1 MADLAGA
8 ARPPPLAPGLAVAV
22 GRRHHHRHGDQSKHS
37 LEITRGSHRTLH
49 PIRVLE
55 PHPLTLVLE
64 LRPLTL
70 ELELHPL
77 ILVLGRRP
85 VTQEQVPRHPTQELV
100 PLPHILELVPRPL
113 ILAGVHTLQA
123 ECTQAG
129 LTHTLLRVE
138 FLVRAL
144 IQELAVT
151 LAGPI
156 HTQLGDRTQ
165 DTQ

>member
-1 MADLAGA
+1 M
-8 ARPPPLAPGLAVAV
+8 

-37 LEITRGSHRTLH
+37 REITRGSHRTLH

-55 PHPLTLVLE
+55 PRLLTLVLE
-64 LRPLTL
+64 LRL
-70 ELELHPL
+70 L

-85 VTQEQVPRHPTQELV
+85 VTQEQVPHPPTQELV

-113 ILAGVHTLQA
+113 ILAGVHTLLV

-138 FLVRAL
+138 FLVRVL

-156 HTQLGDRTQ
+156 HTQLGDPTQ
-165 DTQ
+165 GTL